1 MDVRAKQ
8 RLSYRGLWLISAG
21 LVAVSHHVISI
32 VRLLHCV
39 IVMKTFFAFLI
50 LIASSG
56 FVFAQNHN
64 CSPLQADET
73 THWVGNLQIVNIEKK
88 SFRQLRGTVFMQNG
102 ELFENALVEV
112 FTNPD
117 YLLTEEP
124 TDKRG
129 TTEQKRIAA
138 CRTGEDG
145 RFSFPNLPAGKY
157 ELRSSSADSATGWNV
172 TQIYV
177 VVKSSGKKKEL
188 RVEMSLGI

>member
-1 MDVRAKQ
+1 
-8 RLSYRGLWLISAG
+8 
-21 LVAVSHHVISI
+21 
-32 VRLLHCV
+32 
-39 IVMKTFFAFLI
+39 MKTFFTFLI
-50 LIASSG
+50 LFASSG
-56 FVFAQNHN
+56 FVFAQDYT
-64 CSPLQADET
+64 CSSPKADET

-102 ELFENALVEV
+102 ELFENALVEI
-112 FTNPD
+112 FTNPE

-129 TTEQKRIAA
+129 RTEQKRVAA
-138 CRTGEDG
+138 CITGKNG
-145 RFSFPNLPAGKY
+145 RFSFPDLPAGKY